1 MKNWGTLVR
10 VYGKYKY
17 HLVTLIFLGL
27 LGAIL
32 DGVAIN
38 IAIPSLSFLTNPH
51 AVPTDVISRMVA
63 SVFFFFGISF
73 TFRHLIIFIT
83 ILLFIRAIVLVIFGY
98 IRGWVTGDFL
108 ASESTGLLDAT
119 LSATWPFLLK
129 QKTGYVQNNFSRDLQ
144 RSANLLESFSQ
155 VAQSSTGFL
164 MYLLVALNISPTTTL
179 FTVGAGAVLAL
190 LIRPL
195 LRRTQVL
202 GQEMAQTERA
212 VNQFIVEQLI
222 GMKVIKALGV
232 QQKVHDH
239 GRKFFE
245 KLRNLYTRMSFV
257 RSLSTSFFQPFAMVF
272 IIILFTFTYTSG
284 SFDLISFAATLY
296 LIQKI
301 FTYLESSQAAL
312 GGVREL
318 IPYAVHIDEFKQAL
332 LHAREQRDVGHTE
345 FILRK
350 EISFRDVTFSYSEQS
365 PLLQKISFSI
375 EVGKTTAIIGP
386 SGSGKTS
393 VVDLLLNLFTPEKG
407 DIYIDDMPLRDVS
420 VQDLRSRLGYVT
432 QDAFL
437 LNDTIAENIRFYRPT
452 ISDADIDIALAEAHL
467 ADFVKTLP
475 EGKETVVGDRG
486 VLLSGGQR
494 QRIAL
499 ARALAGS
506 PSLLILDEATSAL
519 DRESESLVQ
528 ESIEA
533 LHGKITV
540 VVIAHRLQTIQK
552 ADKIIVLEKGE
563 VLEQGSPTEL
573 LQNPHSYYTKH
584 SA

>member
-10 VYGKYKY
+10 VYGRYKY
-17 HLVTLIFLGL
+17 HLITLIFLGL

-32 DGVAIN
+32 DGIAIN

-51 AVPTDVISRMVA
+51 AVPTDFISRIVA
-63 SVFFFFGISF
+63 SVFGFFGFSF

-83 ILLFIRAIVLVIFGY
+83 ILLFIRAITMVIFGY
-98 IRGWVTGDFL
+98 IRGWITGDFL
-108 ASESTGLLDAT
+108 ASESTELLDAT
-119 LSATWPFLLK
+119 LSASWPFLLK
-129 QKTGYVQNNFSRDLQ
+129 QKTGYVQTNFSRDLQ

-155 VAQSSTGFL
+155 VAQSVTGFL

-195 LRRTQVL
+195 LRRTQAL
-202 GQEMAQTERA
+202 GQEMAQTDRE
-212 VNQFIVEQLI
+212 VNQFIVEHLI

-232 QQKVHDH
+232 QENVHTQ
-239 GRKFFE
+239 GGTFFQR
-245 KLRNLYTRMSFV
+245 LRHLYTRMSFV

-272 IIILFTFTYTSG
+272 VIILFTFTYTSG

-312 GGVREL
+312 GGIREL
-318 IPYAVHIDEFKQAL
+318 IPYAVHIDEFKQSL
-332 LHAREQRDVGHTE
+332 LHAREQKEGGRNNFTLE
-345 FILRK
+345 K
-350 EISFRDVTFSYSEQS
+350 EITFRDVTFSYSEQS
-365 PLLQKISFSI
+365 SVLKKTSFSI

-393 VVDLLLNLFTPEKG
+393 IVDLLLNLFTPVEG
-407 DIYIDDMPLRDVS
+407 DIYVDEVPLRDVS
-420 VQDLRSRLGYVT
+420 IHDLRSRLGYVT

-437 LNDTIAENIRFYRPT
+437 LNASIAENIRFYR
-452 ISDADIDIALAEAHL
+452 SDILDKDVEEAIADAHL
-467 ADFVKTLP
+467 TDFVATLP
-475 EGKETVVGDRG
+475 EGKETIVGDRG

-506 PSLLILDEATSAL
+506 PTLLILDEATSAL

-528 ESIEA
+528 QSIED

-540 VVIAHRLQTIQK
+540 VVIAHRLQTIAK
-552 ADKIIVLEKGE
+552 ADKIIVLEKGTII
-563 VLEQGSPTEL
+563 EQGTPAEL
-573 LQNPHSYYTKH
+573 LSNPNSYYSKH